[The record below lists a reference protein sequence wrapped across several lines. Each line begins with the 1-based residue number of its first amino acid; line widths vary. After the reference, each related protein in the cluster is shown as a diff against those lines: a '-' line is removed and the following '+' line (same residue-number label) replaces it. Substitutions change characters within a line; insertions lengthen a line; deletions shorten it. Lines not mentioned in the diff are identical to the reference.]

1 MTKPSDEPEVSEEE
15 LLQQMPPWLR
25 VLLKFL
31 VMPLVRA
38 VCFLETLVRT
48 RWEIVPLDEL
58 PAARER
64 WRSRGMDRDQVRDMI
79 ENRCSFLCPECH
91 QELEPERQEAEEI
104 FPDVWDVRRY
114 ARCEACAADR
124 EHWSRL
130 HHGYL
135 LFREDDR
142 WMAIVPRVP
151 FLRRW
156 WLWLRGE
163 TRPGHNRLKHS
174 KK

>member
-1 MTKPSDEPEVSEEE
+1 MSKPSNEDEDSGEEM
-15 LLQQMPPWLR
+15 LQQMPRWVR

-31 VMPLVRA
+31 VLPLLKA
-38 VCFLETLVRT
+38 GCLLEGLVRT
-48 RWEIVPLDEL
+48 RWEIVSLDEL

-64 WRSRGMDRDQVRDMI
+64 WRSTGIDPEEVRNVIERRDP
-79 ENRCSFLCPECH
+79 FLCPECH
-91 QELEPERQEAEEI
+91 QELQPERQDADEL
-104 FPDVWDVRRY
+104 FPDVWEVRKF

-124 EHWSRL
+124 DHLSRI

-151 FLRRW
+151 FLRRC
-156 WLWLRGE
+156 WLSVRG
-163 TRPGHNRLKHS
+163 
-174 KK
+174 